1 MGLDAHRK
9 RVQGH
14 HGRPAEGAA
23 TAACDPLPARAGTAQ
38 AITLTGLYNVLEK
51 LRASEPLT
59 DKDKLIHDQGLVSI
73 LKQLHDDLD
82 AAVFAAYGWPA
93 SLTDADILTR
103 LVALNTARAA
113 EEKQGIIHW
122 LRPDYQHP
130 QAPSPTQDNLD
141 LPASANPQSA
151 IPNPQSKTPWPK
163 PLAERIQAIEAALRQ
178 APAPTTAASLTQGFT
193 RASPA
198 DIQEIL
204 ETLVVMGR
212 AHQMGEMFSS

>member
-1 MGLDAHRK
+1 MAEELDVHRK
-9 RVQGH
+9 RVQAQ
-14 HGRPAEGAA
+14 HG
-23 TAACDPLPARAGTAQ
+23 L
-38 AITLTGLYNVLEK
+38 TLTGLYNVLEK
-51 LRASEPLT
+51 LRANQPLT
-59 DKDKLIHDQGLVSI
+59 DKDKHIHDKGLVSI

-103 LVALNTARAA
+103 LVALNAARAA

-122 LRPDYQHP
+122 LRPEYQHP
-130 QAPSPTQDNLD
+130 QAASATQGAMD
-141 LPASANPQSA
+141 LPAANPQSA

-163 PLAERIQAIEAALRQ
+163 PLAERIQLIEAALRQ
-178 APAPTTAASLTQGFT
+178 APAPTTAAALAQGFT